1 MYKTFTETANN
12 FQLLAQGDSGAGQ
25 GIGPV
30 ILIWGLIFAAM
41 WFLIVAPHRKRQKDL
56 QKMVSQVASGDEV
69 LTSGGLYGVV
79 TNVKD
84 DRFVVKVAD
93 NTKVEINKSFIQSV
107 EKKTS

>member
-1 MYKTFTETANN
+1 MENLSNETAIYLI
-12 FQLLAQGDSGAGQ
+12 FASPGGPGGG

-41 WFLIVAPHRKRQKDL
+41 WFLIVAPHRKRQKDH
-56 QKMVSQVASGDEV
+56 QTMVSRVGTGDEV
-69 LTSGGLYGVV
+69 MTTGGVYGVV

-93 NTKVEINKSFIQSV
+93 NTKVEVNKSFIQSV
-107 EKKTS
+107 EKKAT

>member
-1 MYKTFTETANN
+1 MDTTFTELANN
-12 FQLLAQGDSGAGQ
+12 FQFLAQGDPGAGQ

-56 QKMVSQVASGDEV
+56 QKMISQVTSGDEV

-84 DRFVVKVAD
+84 DRFVLRIAD
-93 NTKVEINKSFIQSV
+93 NTKVEVNKSFIQSV
-107 EKKTS
+107 EKKAS